1 MREMR
6 NYHDYLMEELSDLEE
21 AISYLEVVLEEY
33 EKDGDTFG
41 FLIGLRNVSEAQG
54 GLNEFTRRADTDPQ
68 HLFKVMSSNDK
79 QDLDTLEAVLNDL
92 GDLLLDVKIENEP
105 LNVQY
110 TETLGCLVPMIDRLN
125 PHLNQ
130 GKIEFSPRLQ
140 RSMEMRLSH
149 EQI

>member
-33 EKDGDTFG
+33 EKDGDAFG

-54 GLNEFTRRADTDPQ
+54 GLNEFTRRTDADPQ

-79 QDLDTLEAVLNDL
+79 QDLDTLEVVLNDL

-110 TETLGCLVPMIDRLN
+110 TETLGCLVLMIDRLN
-125 PHLNQ
+125 PYLNQ

-140 RSMEMRLSH
+140 RSTEMRLSH

>member
-54 GLNEFTRRADTDPQ
+54 GLNEFTRRTGTDPQ
-68 HLFKVMSSNDK
+68 HLIKVMSSNDK
-79 QDLDTLEAVLNDL
+79 QDLDTLEVVLNDL

>member
-54 GLNEFTRRADTDPQ
+54 GLNEFTRRTDTDPQ
-68 HLFKVMSSNDK
+68 HLIKVMSSNDK
-79 QDLDTLEAVLNDL
+79 QDLDTLEVVLNDL

>member
-6 NYHDYLMEELSDLEE
+6 NYHDYLMEELSDQEE

-33 EKDGDTFG
+33 EKDGDTLG

-54 GLNEFTRRADTDPQ
+54 GLNEFARRTDTDPQ
-68 HLFKVMSSNDK
+68 HLFKALSRNEK

-92 GDLLLDVKIENEP
+92 GDLLLDAKIENQS

-110 TETLGCLVPMIDRLN
+110 TEILGSLATMIDRLN
-125 PHLNQ
+125 PHLNP
-130 GKIEFSPRLQ
+130 GTIEFSPRLQ
-140 RSMEMRLSH
+140 RPMEMRLSH